1 MHLRSWGEN
10 FLNNLLP
17 VPEFP
22 EQEEMDRVGF
32 KPTTSAMP
40 AFSKA
45 VLHDFLSTDHRR

>member
-32 KPTTSAMP
+32 EPTTSAMLK
-40 AFSKA
+40 SYQIQES
-45 VLHDFLSTDHRR
+45 L